1 MGRWIAFFLFVFSL
15 AACTPPVKA
24 VPTATPIPPT
34 PTPQATA
41 ALTPVILPSPTVS
54 TLGVLQGKVTVGPLT
69 PVVRLGTPTAV
80 PPAETYT
87 SRGIYIFLEDG
98 KTAMQ
103 KVMFLGDGTY
113 RIELPP
119 GKYVIDYISTGK
131 DRAKNLPRPVVI
143 EKGKTT
149 QLDLDIDTG
158 IR

>member
-1 MGRWIAFFLFVFSL
+1 MGRWIAFLLIVFSL

-24 VPTATPIPPT
+24 VPTSTPIPPT
-34 PTPQATA
+34 PTLEATA
-41 ALTPVILPSPTVS
+41 TLTPIPLPSPTVS
-54 TLGVLQGKVTVGPLT
+54 PLGVLTGKVTVGPLT

-80 PPAETYT
+80 PPAETFT

-98 KTAMQ
+98 KTALQ

-113 RIELPP
+113 RVELPP
-119 GKYVIDYISTGK
+119 GNYVIDYISTGK
-131 DRAKNLPRPVVI
+131 DRAKNLPQSVVI
-143 EKGKTT
+143 VKGKIT

>member
-1 MGRWIAFFLFVFSL
+1 MIRLITYLLIVFGL
-15 AACTPPVKA
+15 AACAPPVKA
-24 VPTATPIPPT
+24 VPTSTPIPPA
-34 PTPQATA
+34 PTLEATA
-41 ALTPVILPSPTVS
+41 TLTPVILPSPTVS
-54 TLGVLQGKVTVGPLT
+54 TLGVLQGKVIVGPLT

-98 KTAMQ
+98 KTALQ

-113 RIELPP
+113 RVELAP
-119 GKYVIDYISTGK
+119 GKYVIDYISTGI

-143 EKGKTT
+143 EKGKIT